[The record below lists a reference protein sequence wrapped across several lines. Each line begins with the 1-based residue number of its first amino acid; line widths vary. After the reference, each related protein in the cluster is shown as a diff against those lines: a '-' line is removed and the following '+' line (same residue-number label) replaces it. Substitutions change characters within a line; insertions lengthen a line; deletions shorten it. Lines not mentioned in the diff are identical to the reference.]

1 MCNDYAALSNRWGMI
16 VTLSTTLRREITT
29 TIRMLAADGVERA
42 NSGHPGAP
50 MGLADIA
57 FLLWDEF
64 LRFDPTDPSWA
75 ARDRFVLSCGHASML
90 QYALVHLW
98 GYDVSMDDL
107 RSFRQWDSI
116 TPGHPEVGMT
126 PGVEVTTG
134 PLGQG
139 VANSVGM
146 ALAAK
151 MLAARTDVE
160 SASFNPM
167 TQRVFAIC
175 SDGDLMEGISYEAAS
190 MAGHWDLDNLVWLYD
205 DNKITIDGSIDLAF
219 SENVQGRFESFGWRV
234 LRADGHD
241 ADSIRAALTTAVA
254 EDSRPTI
261 IICRTHIGYGSP
273 NKVDSSKSHGS
284 PLGTDELALTRA
296 GFEWPETPFHVS
308 DTVREWFAG
317 AIERKTAQ
325 HAEWAHSMVT
335 WRNDHPAE
343 AGVYDAL
350 WSGELPEG
358 YAARLV
364 QAAPP
369 SGATRKTSQSV
380 LNALTAEVSGLVG
393 GSADLTG
400 SNGSAIAGRIVGSP
414 KREGHD
420 FGFDGRQIHYGIREH
435 AMGALTKGMLLHGGL
450 RPFSATFLVFSD
462 YMRPTIRWA
471 ALSHLPN
478 IFIFTHD
485 SVFLGEDGPTHQP
498 IEHHWALRSIPN
510 SVYFRPADGMEVAM
524 TWAWAMQST
533 KTPISMGLTRQG
545 LPVIERQAGFSAEDV
560 WRGGYV
566 VSDVADATVTLV
578 GTGSELHVCVDAAK
592 TLAADG
598 IAARV
603 VSLPCVDL
611 FDEQDQAYVDSV
623 LPPNIPVVT
632 VEAGITGPW
641 RAYSGRAGL
650 NIGIDR
656 FGASAPAGVLAE
668 KFGLTGGQVAAR
680 VRSHLAGE

>member
-1 MCNDYAALSNRWGMI
+1 MS
-16 VTLSTTLRREITT
+16 LSTALRREITT

-64 LRFDPTDPSWA
+64 LRFDPKDPSWA

-107 RSFRQWDSI
+107 KSFRQWGSI

-160 SASFNPM
+160 GADFNPM
-167 TQRVFAIC
+167 SQRVFAIC

-190 MAGHWDLDNLVWLYD
+190 MAGHWSLDNLVWLYD

-219 SENVQGRFESFGWRV
+219 SENVEGRFESFGWRV

-241 ADSIRAALTTAVA
+241 ADSIRAALNTAVA
-254 EDSRPTI
+254 EDCRPTI

-296 GFEWPETPFHVS
+296 GFDWPEAPFHVS
-308 DTVREWFAG
+308 DGVRAWFSE
-317 AIERKTAQ
+317 AIDRKTSA
-325 HAEWAHSMVT
+325 HTDWASSMAD
-335 WRNDHPAE
+335 WRGQNPAK
-343 AGVYDAL
+343 AKIYDTL
-350 WSGELPEG
+350 WSGELPDG
-358 YAARLV
+358 LAQRLID
-364 QAAPP
+364 AAPP
-369 SGATRKTSQSV
+369 SGATRKTSQAV
-380 LNALTAEVSGLVG
+380 LNAATAEIETLVG

-414 KREGHD
+414 NREGHD

-435 AMGALTKGMLLHGGL
+435 AMGALTNGMLLHGGL

-462 YMRPTIRWA
+462 YMRPTVRLA
-471 ALSHLPN
+471 ALSHLAN

-524 TWAWAMQST
+524 SWAWALNST
-533 KTPISMGLTRQG
+533 KTPVSLGLTRQG
-545 LPVIERQAGFSAEDV
+545 LPTIERDASFNAEDV
-560 WRGGYV
+560 FKGGYV
-566 VSDVADATVTLV
+566 VTDVADAAVTLV

-592 TLAADG
+592 SLSADG
-598 IAARV
+598 IKARV
-603 VSLPCVDL
+603 VSIPSVDL
-611 FDEQDQAYVDSV
+611 FDEQDQAYVNSV
-623 LPPNIPVVT
+623 LPANIPVVT

-641 RAYSGRAGL
+641 RAYTGRDGL
-650 NIGIDR
+650 TIGIDR

-680 VRSHLAGE
+680 VRTHLSGE